1 MLQQLFYLYAEMLS
15 AFSSQYQ
22 IDTSQNVK
30 HGFILMIEIK
40 VTSSIQNVTKY

>member
-1 MLQQLFYLYAEMLS
+1 MHLS
-15 AFSSQYQ
+15 AISSQYQ

-30 HGFILMIEIK
+30 QGFILMIEIK